1 MSGQTKPGDHKQ
13 EVNIKINSW
22 LSKKTEMVAGG
33 QAYFCEAV
41 IYHFWCLWIIMF
53 WKTVLWI
60 VIAVHSMKR
69 ELPKSSILYTY
80 IEDELKKWNRK
91 SGQMFL
97 TSIWWLKKN
106 HFWVFSCNLTLKWVC
121 SDWPTADFP
130 RELIAAQRSP
140 KHVAEIKCADCFLSR
155 EKCKIVVC
163 ELVSETPPYPP

>member
-1 MSGQTKPGDHKQ
+1 
-13 EVNIKINSW
+13 
-22 LSKKTEMVAGG
+22 MVAGG

-41 IYHFWCLWIIMF
+41 IDQFWCPWIIMF

-69 ELPKSSILYTY
+69 ELPKSSTLYMY
-80 IEDELKKWNRK
+80 IKDKLKKRNRK

-130 RELIAAQRSP
+130 RELIATQRSNVLFVSCLV
-140 KHVAEIKCADCFLSR
+140 KNAKLLFVNSFLR
-155 EKCKIVVC
+155 PPLTPLKNVC
-163 ELVSETPPYPP
+163 NY

>member
-1 MSGQTKPGDHKQ
+1 
-13 EVNIKINSW
+13 
-22 LSKKTEMVAGG
+22 
-33 QAYFCEAV
+33 
-41 IYHFWCLWIIMF
+41 MF

-69 ELPKSSILYTY
+69 ELPKSSTLYMY
-80 IEDELKKWNRK
+80 MKDKLKKRNRK

-130 RELIAAQRSP
+130 RELIATQRSP
-140 KHVAEIKCADCFLSR
+140 KHVAEIKCAVCFLSR

-163 ELVSETPPYPP
+163 ELVSETPLTPLKNDAIDHFPIAHNTLRLPPKFCITYCLKMLLGKCNTPRSI